1 MRAVLCRHHGDY
13 RDLSLEELPDP
24 EPGPDE
30 VLIEVHAS
38 GVSFA
43 NILAIAGRHQNRAEP
58 PFIPGTEAAGVVRAL
73 GRGAEGMRTGQRVF
87 AAMPNGAFASLAV
100 ARAALTIPI
109 PDSLGFAAATA
120 FPTIYGTAQC
130 ALAYEARIEPGE
142 TLLVHG
148 AAGASGLA
156 AVQVGAALGARVIAC
171 ASTEEKR
178 EAARTAGASHVLP
191 SADFRDAVL
200 TLTGGR
206 GADVVFDPVGGEA
219 FQQSLRCVAPEGR
232 ILVIG
237 FASGEIPQIPAN
249 LLLVKNIAVVGVY
262 WGYYTGWARQAPS
275 ERARRRFREGFEA
288 LFGMLEAGRIAPSVQ
303 QVMPLDRFADALSI
317 VEGRGAVGKVVLE
330 P

>member
-249 LLLVKNIAVVGVY
+249 LLLVKNIAVLGVY

-275 ERARRRFREGFEA
+275 ERARRRFREAFEA
-288 LFGMLEAGRIAPSVQ
+288 LFRMLEAGRIAPSVQ
-303 QVMPLDRFADALSI
+303 QVMPLDRFVDALSI
-317 VEGRGAVGKVVLE
+317 VEGRSAVGKVVLE

>member
-1 MRAVLCRHHGDY
+1 MRALLCRHHGDY
-13 RDLSLEELPDP
+13 RNLSLEELPDP
-24 EPGPDE
+24 EPGPGE

-58 PFIPGTEAAGVVRAL
+58 PFVPGTEAAGVVRAL
-73 GRGAEGMRTGQRVF
+73 GRGAEGLRTGQRVF

-275 ERARRRFREGFEA
+275 ERARRRFREAFEA
-288 LFGMLEAGRIAPSVQ
+288 LFRMLEAGRIAPSVQ
-303 QVMPLDRFADALSI
+303 QVMPLDRFVDALSI
-317 VEGRGAVGKVVLE
+317 VEGRSAVGKVVLE

>member
-1 MRAVLCRHHGDY
+1 M
-13 RDLSLEELPDP
+13 
-24 EPGPDE
+24 
-30 VLIEVHAS
+30 EVHAS

-58 PFIPGTEAAGVVRAL
+58 PFVPGTEAAGVVRAL
-73 GRGAEGMRTGQRVF
+73 GRGAEGLRTGQRVF

-249 LLLVKNIAVVGVY
+249 LLLVKNIAVLGVY

-275 ERARRRFREGFEA
+275 ERARRRFREAFEA
-288 LFGMLEAGRIAPSVQ
+288 LFRMLEAGRIAPSVQ
-303 QVMPLDRFADALSI
+303 QVMPLDRFVDALSI
-317 VEGRGAVGKVVLE
+317 VEGRSAVGKVVLE